1 MCKCYRGRKY
11 QVDSENSRHSL
22 VYCHY
27 CGSFGVHL
35 GCLIGND
42 KEFLCDD
49 CESVLKRTQENARSS
64 SSDGSDRET
73 FGTVNSWNSVDR
85 QRSTQNQ
92 SMNTS
97 NGRRTLIRRSYIQRD
112 IVNIK
117 SDSEDRNGSQSTV
130 TKNLVSQF
138 KLRDFTIRLRRLT
151 PKDFNFQSQGSE
163 CQTASTSM
171 NATLD
176 STSKWSG
183 VSSDEQDIRPTC
195 SSKSMVIKDS
205 DSGEDEYLT
214 AQSSSS
220 RYSYS
225 KGSQMDINDNSRDM
239 PTSNITVKK
248 PSELFTKTLTNG
260 LHMRQLSSSEEDKIR
275 PTGVSIRNMLCLD
288 SSDDQTFG
296 KENEAPAKSVAVVHP
311 FARSESSSDD
321 NIRPAKIRP
330 RPRQRFSSSEETSD
344 DILKPFVM
352 PENRTFKI
360 KEVGTRIDLN
370 PSTASLDNQPQ
381 KSPKK
386 RKRRTVLSYF
396 RDTSSSED
404 ETGEQKPKRKSP
416 KTAKQRSSTTM
427 ERPPNQST
435 IMHFFQ
441 RQINQSS

>member
-22 VYCHY
+22 VFCHY

-35 GCLIGND
+35 GCLSGNE
-42 KEFLCDD
+42 KEFLCVD
-49 CESVLKRTQENARSS
+49 CESVLKRTQENATSS
-64 SSDGSDRET
+64 SSDGSDREAFRT
-73 FGTVNSWNSVDR
+73 TNSQNSVDR
-85 QRSTQNQ
+85 QRNAQNQ
-92 SMNTS
+92 SISTS
-97 NGRRTLIRRSYIQRD
+97 NSRRMLIRRSYIQRD
-112 IVNIK
+112 IVNIR
-117 SDSEDRNGSQSTV
+117 SESEDRNGSLH
-130 TKNLVSQF
+130 KNLVNQF

-151 PKDFNFQSQGSE
+151 PKDFNFKSYDSA
-163 CQTASTSM
+163 CQIASTSM
-171 NATLD
+171 NTTLD

-183 VSSDEQDIRPTC
+183 VSSDDQDIRPTC

-205 DSGEDEYLT
+205 DSCEDEYLT
-214 AQSSSS
+214 AQSTSS

-225 KGSQMDINDNSRDM
+225 KQSQMDINENSRDM

-275 PTGVSIRNMLCLD
+275 PTGASIRNILSLD

-296 KENEAPAKSVAVVHP
+296 KENEAPAKSVAVVRP
-311 FARSESSSDD
+311 FARSESSSDE

-370 PSTASLDNQPQ
+370 QTTASLDNQPQ
-381 KSPKK
+381 RSPKK

-416 KTAKQRSSTTM
+416 KTAKQRSSTNM
-427 ERPPNQST
+427 ERPPSQST

>member
-35 GCLIGND
+35 GCLSGND

-49 CESVLKRTQENARSS
+49 CESVLKRTQENATSS

-73 FGTVNSWNSVDR
+73 FRTVYSRNSVDR
-85 QRSTQNQ
+85 QRSAQNQ
-92 SMNTS
+92 SIS
-97 NGRRTLIRRSYIQRD
+97 IPNGRRTLIRTSYIQRE
-112 IVNIK
+112 ILNIK
-117 SDSEDRNGSQSTV
+117 SDSEDRNGSL
-130 TKNLVSQF
+130 TKNLVNQF

-151 PKDFNFQSQGSE
+151 PKDFNFRSHDSA

-171 NATLD
+171 NTTLD

-225 KGSQMDINDNSRDM
+225 KQSQMDINENSRDM

-248 PSELFTKTLTNG
+248 PSKLFTKTLTNG
-260 LHMRQLSSSEEDKIR
+260 LHMRPLSSSEEDKIR
-275 PTGVSIRNMLCLD
+275 PTGASIRNMLCLD

-296 KENEAPAKSVAVVHP
+296 KENEAPAKSVAVVRP
-311 FARSESSSDD
+311 FARSESSSDE
-321 NIRPAKIRP
+321 NIRPAKIKP

-370 PSTASLDNQPQ
+370 QTTTSLDNQPQ
-381 KSPKK
+381 RSPKK

-396 RDTSSSED
+396 RDTSSSDD

-427 ERPPNQST
+427 ERPPSQST